1 MKPDGPSV
9 DQLENAEVPVV
20 PLSADV
26 IDKIHDGDD
35 ALQFLQQG
43 HQPYSKEEEKRVMR
57 KVDVRM
63 LTLMLIVNGFQFVDK
78 NVRKIPV
85 FGKISHILTDFI
97 DTRLYPMLVL
107 MVWQPKLILWAR
119 SIVCLRLSSTSDT

>member
-1 MKPDGPSV
+1 MKPDGADAPSV

-78 NVRKIPV
+78 NVSKVPR
-85 FGKISHILTDFI
+85 
-97 DTRLYPMLVL
+97 
-107 MVWQPKLILWAR
+107 VWQDLTFSNQLH
-119 SIVCLRLSSTSDT
+119 T